1 MTNTADVLKELTEP
15 QVWDLSRY
23 LADYVHH
30 EIKSGKKIDK
40 HTMFFAI
47 DAILG
52 GALD

>member
-1 MTNTADVLKELTEP
+1 MTNTADVLKNLTEP
-15 QVWDLSRY
+15 QVWELSRY
-23 LADYVHH
+23 LADYVDY

-40 HTMFFAI
+40 HTMFFAL